1 MIGAFPLK
9 LFITKNIKFMKKYFF
24 MAVATLVVSVATIV
38 GVKVYNYY
46 SMPELMKANLEALS
60 DDEIKDSDVV
70 WHISTFDCE
79 LVIGFGIDAML
90 VSTKYNIP
98 LAELFAGK
106 KIDVSDYTV
115 RCQLAKWWQSEERCP
130 GVITCNQL
138 FDEVRQI
145 F

>member
-1 MIGAFPLK
+1 
-9 LFITKNIKFMKKYFF
+9 
-24 MAVATLVVSVATIV
+24 MACAALIVSAAAVVGGKA
-38 GVKVYNYY
+38 YHYY
-46 SMPELMKANLEALS
+46 SMPELMRANLEALS

-70 WHISTFDCE
+70 RHIRTFDCE
-79 LVIGFGIDAML
+79 LVIGFGIDATL
-90 VSTKYNIP
+90 VSKKYNIP

-106 KIDVSDYTV
+106 TIDVSDYTV

>member
-1 MIGAFPLK
+1 
-9 LFITKNIKFMKKYFF
+9 
-24 MAVATLVVSVATIV
+24 MAMATLVVSVAAVV
-38 GVKVYNYY
+38 GVKAYNYY
-46 SMPELMKANLEALS
+46 SLSPLMKANLEALS

-70 WHISTFDCE
+70 WHIRTFDCE
-79 LVIGFGIDAML
+79 LVIGFGIDAKL
-90 VSTKYNIP
+90 VSKKYNIP

-106 KIDVSDYTV
+106 IIDVFDYTV

-130 GVITCNQL
+130 GVITCNEL

>member
-1 MIGAFPLK
+1 
-9 LFITKNIKFMKKYFF
+9 MKKYFF

-79 LVIGFGIDAML
+79 LVIGFGIDATL
-90 VSTKYNIP
+90 VSKNIISHWQNF
-98 LAELFAGK
+98 LLGK
-106 KIDVSDYTV
+106 
-115 RCQLAKWWQSEERCP
+115 QLIYLTIW
-130 GVITCNQL
+130 
-138 FDEVRQI
+138 
-145 F
+145 